1 MFQPSHHLIS
11 VAHSPLPLAS
21 PFGDANPRTASWA
34 ELERQATFGAEVR
47 RARRARRAR
56 KAARSTRAH
65 AFSPSLAPA
74 APAVALTR

>member
-21 PFGDANPRTASWA
+21 PFGDPNPRTASGA
-34 ELERQATFGAEVR
+34 ELERQATFGAEV
-47 RARRARRAR
+47 RRARRAR

-74 APAVALTR
+74 ATAVALTR